1 MKVISVNL
9 QVDANTAEAHKN
21 LSQLGRLL
29 QEIGTTTVQVDSGPI
44 SEAIS
49 AAQQLQVHLQNAV
62 NVNTG
67 KIDLNKLNTSL
78 NSSNTNLLTLTSNLQ
93 KAGPIGQQAFL
104 KVAQAISSAET
115 PLIKVNDKLKNFGVT
130 LLNTIKWQLAS
141 NLIHGVQ
148 GAIEGAVSHAKEL
161 NSALSDIRIVT
172 GHSIDYMS
180 KFAAE
185 AGKAAQELNTTTTEY
200 SKAALIFFQQ
210 GLDGAAVSERV
221 ETVIKLAEVTG
232 QSAEKISSQM
242 TAIWNNFDDGSHN
255 LEYYADVITKLGAA
269 TAASSDEI
277 ANGLSKFASIADTVG
292 LSYEKASAS
301 LATVV
306 AETRQSEEV
315 VGTAFKTIF
324 ARIQGLSLGETLEDG
339 VDLNKYSEALKTIG
353 VNVLDSNGKLK
364 EMDIILNELGK
375 KWQLIGEEQKVA
387 TAETVAGVKQYNQ
400 FLALMNNY
408 DKVLQNEDL
417 AKSSAGTLETQA
429 KIWSESWEAASK
441 RVKKSQQDLYES
453 IINDKTLIKMED
465 IFSGLIN
472 GVNNF
477 IKSSGGIIPILAS
490 VVAMASSTLFP
501 LLQNGFKQLHNN
513 IKIWSGD
520 AAQDFAIMQGA
531 LSGQMSQLLEKNTN
545 LSNAERQQIEIT
557 QDLIN
562 KKTLLTLQSKSM
574 SEAEKIEVQNKIAIL
589 EATGSLAKAAL
600 ERQANAEKELAT
612 ILKLTDAE
620 EKYQIAL
627 SKQMVNLS
635 DSKEDQ
641 KKKEILETAQE
652 RGHDTSETKQNI
664 QNKKQELQNAQEV
677 LGYVT
682 SSDKKDID
690 EGVIDYY
697 NQEKKALVEKQKT
710 QTLNPTEEGDLKFL
724 NEELDR
730 LNKIVETVIEKNK
743 YFGKSKEEIQEIIK
757 NLGDEL
763 RVEQD
768 ILKVQQEAK
777 KTKINSKDEF
787 GTLDINSYKD
797 KDENDSDLQN
807 TTNEMIGN
815 TIGKN
820 KDLGA
825 NGDADT
831 VKISEEAYKAL
842 AQAEIEAKMASEDFS
857 AMSAELN
864 TLLATN
870 AEEIE
875 KVDAATVKVAIDKR
889 AAAEGAEQ
897 AAKAASKE
905 ANAERLNVQN
915 LKNQLTA
922 LKNSKA
928 SYSEI
933 IQVKSKLATAEQK
946 LQNATKE
953 EIKKQQEAKKA
964 MQELIAATTPASR
977 VFSNISTNVHEMGS
991 KLGLTK
997 KDLNEFDQQ
1006 MKQALN
1012 QETAEGKIKAV
1023 QVILDKLANS
1033 SEDAGFAFEQMGIDM
1048 QKALTLEGFSAE
1060 RLEKVKNGIQGAA
1073 EATHDAK
1080 QATDQYGGTL
1090 DENDKKQKKIGDKL
1104 TGIAT
1109 VLGKVAMGYNSL
1121 KSVVNVWQ
1129 DDDVSLM
1136 DKIMTTFTS
1145 ISMILPVIFGEYG
1158 LLNAV
1163 KAINNVLEKIGYS
1176 TKLKGLAVWAAEKAA
1191 TAASTGST
1199 WAYVA
1204 AKVAQKIAE
1213 NGWAGIALGAAL
1225 VATIGIAT
1233 ATISATAATEKNTK
1247 AIQEKSKATAEGAKT
1262 TADAADKWQEES
1274 NAMDVLI
1281 KKYQDLKNA
1290 QEDVTQVQQDII
1302 AQVPQL
1308 IKSYKELNKTLEGT
1322 GVDLTEDIS
1331 RLEAA
1336 AAAGDVDRTKGI
1348 KAEIDAKAAKA
1359 TAEKTAKG
1367 ANAAIHNMQTS
1378 LKKNDSGASISQS
1391 GDKMTFRTGG
1401 YDGAEK
1407 KTRDVLIKALTE
1419 AGGTANSKQDG
1430 WFGNKNS
1437 VEFKLDTSDNAT
1449 FLKQYEA
1456 LIKAKKEMEEK
1467 YDGDTLS
1474 KSDIY
1479 DDLKDILEDTEK
1491 QYNEVKK
1498 LVGSVEQYQVEE
1510 LASGIDLTAI
1520 SDYADYEEKI
1530 NQLKDDAIAKAE
1542 KNGEI
1547 TDEEKEKIKASV
1559 DEWAKGKEVLND
1571 YTAIAEKLKHVENE
1585 HGEAVKNELTEY
1597 YKQLQKTDPDKA
1609 KLFLEV
1615 DFSKV
1620 ASKEALEAE
1629 LKYLQSE
1636 ADHKKIQA
1644 DLQLSKDA
1652 SEAIKTDGTMTSD
1665 DWAKVDKMKPKIE
1678 SEMGMSYKN
1687 FLNLDAS
1694 SQKLLLNDYTKN
1706 KVWEGVESQFNKL
1719 AGAQASEKALKE
1731 QQEQAQIQVTT
1742 LQNKQNSYTETDKKM
1757 FNALELTGASNYD
1770 DLKSYYDT
1778 QISEKDKQLVGY
1790 EDKRKTAAFN
1800 GADFHDREI
1809 IRQAQMDA
1817 TSLSGIAL
1825 AKERTQKELND
1836 LTKIVSDGKGN
1847 IDSEKMQQYVSAYED
1862 YARLPGEIEEAQGK
1876 LVSAQVSYN
1885 ASIEKTKTAREDA
1898 LKAVNDILTAGTS
1911 LNELDENIAR
1921 IKDYGVDVGDYYSSI
1936 STALINL
1943 GDSHENCTEEVLKY
1957 QQAIASGSE
1966 ELKIETETILRNSI
1980 AVAELSEKLDIETK
1994 AVEEQA
2000 KELISVNNLSKE
2012 NYKVA
2017 TKMAVLN
2024 QSMNKGLQDLVDNWE
2039 GYKNTLKTSQ
2049 KGTQDYAEAALK
2061 TKDALSAMLG
2071 VLDSDYIPDDFLD
2084 LPGVMDLIDKAV
2096 EGDIKAINELGTTMA
2111 KATIEAMEWKD
2122 GFKDS
2127 SGFKIGEAEFESY
2140 KNEVLEGIQE
2150 LTEGIQNGTIKAGQD
2165 ITNLMSSMGESWID
2179 SLNEMAYAT
2188 GMSVDEMNSLL
2199 NELGVQTD
2207 VTTTTKEVETTVPQY
2222 ETTETLIQ
2230 EQGYKDDG
2238 TGKQVPDPNKP
2249 RKFTTETRVKDY
2261 KKVQGAVEV
2270 AQINTGDDVG
2280 TPPTVTYAGRS
2291 KPASSALT
2299 KSDSDSSGKSNSS
2312 SSSPTTKASSHSH
2325 EVNRY
2330 TNEENAVNGLTKEYE
2345 KLEKAK
2351 DQAFGKGRIYA
2362 MEQELKALKELK
2374 QASGD
2379 YLDAV
2384 AGKGNADKI
2393 AKAIYSGKNIGS
2405 MISSGE
2411 LGGTIKS
2418 DYSSLYNG
2426 LSASGKGVE
2435 YTAKDDSGNEWLASD
2450 NYSLANFNS
2459 LFGTNLQF
2467 SLDSYGNLQNKDSI
2481 LNLLQNL
2488 KNNEND
2494 AYSRAADPTASSTTE
2509 YNKRIA
2515 YLDEIKSR
2523 IDQYGQTANLLTEK
2537 GNAYLEYIS
2546 SIQEKNAEIISAKM
2560 ENGVNLSQKTIQ
2572 RLERAIKVLGD
2583 NIYKTAEAMQSWFD
2597 SNFKEGVD
2605 ADKQKGDS
2613 AVEAIDEIEKRVK
2626 LYEENPLDENALSP
2640 AKAAELLSSAED
2652 TLDGVVDSLL
2662 SRIQSGKEYYG
2673 QVLDYWNEK
2682 LEIVNQNI
2690 ENNIK
2695 VFDHLQNVLNLLGQ
2709 STDYEKQGQILQ
2721 GKFQASQDNYNSRKR
2736 QAEDAKNAYEAAVQE
2751 RDRLKKSGIS
2761 AEALEAYEE
2770 GTLQKALDDYNTKA
2784 DAMYTA
2790 LEETITLSNQL
2801 FENEV
2806 NKIMQESEQRL
2817 AGEWGNFNDLDS
2829 AMKRQQSA
2837 TEQYL
2842 TKTNQLYETN
2852 TMLRKL
2858 SQDIDKTDSQI
2869 AKNKLKA
2876 FSDEIEA
2883 MQKQE
2888 KLSKSDLEI
2897 AKARY
2902 EVLQAQI
2909 ALEEAQNA
2917 KSTVRLQRDNEGNYG
2932 YVYTADQEKTENAE
2946 QNLADKEN
2954 NLYNVLLKQSEEY
2967 GQKSIQIRKEWQ
2979 AEMQALITE
2988 YQDNNN
2994 MSEEEFL
3001 MKQADINNKYR
3012 EMETAYQE
3020 SFQTAN
3026 IWLNQVGAE
3035 GQSEAWINSFNE
3047 VIAQHRI
3054 FNDDSINELNGYNAE
3069 VDSVADNLTNT
3080 INNKFKELKE
3090 QRDYF
3095 TEESKTGNKELQS
3108 SINEVTKSVSD
3119 LSKSVTQKG
3128 GLADSMSTA
3137 MKKAQDLSSAFTNQY
3152 DSLKAL
3158 VEKYSTAA
3166 DEANKLYTKTANLV
3180 NVQVALNHA
3189 NNGATSVSWGSN
3201 GVQATYGN
3209 KGSGNDNG
3217 NNGGSSADTIDPSS
3231 GQGSCPPHNYRFL
3244 FNSWN
3249 KRYNSKGQEE
3259 WQLVKTFQCAKCKKT
3274 ITRSDDWR
3282 MYQARDMKYRI
3293 DNNSSYK
3300 SGGYTG
3306 IWTSA
3311 KTGMYTGSWNGPD
3324 LEENGKLAFLHQKE
3338 LVLNADD
3345 TENILDAVKL
3355 IRQISQTIDL
3365 QAMAYNNSAFGLAAA
3380 HLASNNQTLQ
3390 Q

>member
-9 QVDANTAEAHKN
+9 QVDANTTEARKN

-29 QEIGTTTVQVDSGPI
+29 QEIGTTPIQIDSGPI
-44 SEAIS
+44 SQAVS
-49 AAQQLQVHLQNAV
+49 AAQQLQVHLEKAV

-104 KVAQAISSAET
+104 KVAQAISSAEM

-148 GAIEGAVSHAKEL
+148 GAIEGAVFHAKEL

-221 ETVIKLAEVTG
+221 ETVIKLSEVTG

-339 VDLNKYSEALKTIG
+339 VDLNKYSEALQTIG

-364 EMDIILNELGK
+364 EMDVILNELGK

-387 TAETVAGVKQYNQ
+387 TAETVAGVRQYNQ

-408 DKVLQNEDL
+408 DEVLKNEDL
-417 AKSSAGTLETQA
+417 AKSSTGTLKTQA

-441 RVKKSQQDLYES
+441 RVQKSQQDLYES

-465 IFSGLIN
+465 MFSGLIN

-490 VVAMASSTLFP
+490 VVAMASRTLFP

-520 AAQDFAIMQGA
+520 AAQDFAVMQGA

-545 LSNAERQQIEIT
+545 LSNAERQQIEVT
-557 QDLIN
+557 QDLIH

-574 SEAEKIEVQNKIAIL
+574 SEAEKIEAQNKIAIL

-620 EKYQIAL
+620 EKYRIAL
-627 SKQMVNLS
+627 SKQMVNLG
-635 DSKEDQ
+635 DSEEDQ
-641 KKKEILETAQE
+641 KKRQILETAQE
-652 RGHDTSETKQNI
+652 RGRDTSTTQQNI
-664 QNKKQELQNAQEV
+664 QSLEKQIEKPDSSKEKIEQLEKERVQLAQQGDILGASEKAKEIKQITQEIEKQNKELVEQLDIEKQILKAQE
-677 LGYVT
+677 
-682 SSDKKDID
+682 
-690 EGVIDYY
+690 
-697 NQEKKALVEKQKT
+697 
-710 QTLNPTEEGDLKFL
+710 
-724 NEELDR
+724 
-730 LNKIVETVIEKNK
+730 
-743 YFGKSKEEIQEIIK
+743 
-757 NLGDEL
+757 
-763 RVEQD
+763 
-768 ILKVQQEAK
+768 EAK
-777 KTKINSKDEF
+777 KAKINSKNEF
-787 GTLDINSYKD
+787 GIQDINSYKD
-797 KDENDSDLQN
+797 KDENDVDLYN

-815 TIGKN
+815 TIGNN

-825 NGDADT
+825 GDADT
-831 VKISEEAYKAL
+831 IKISEEAYKAL

-857 AMSAELN
+857 AMSTELN

-870 AEEIE
+870 AEEIK
-875 KVDAATVKVAIDKR
+875 KVDAATVKVATDKR
-889 AAAEGAEQ
+889 AATEEAEQ

-922 LKNSKA
+922 LKNSKT
-928 SYSEI
+928 SHSEI

-964 MQELIAATTPASR
+964 MQELIATTTPASR

-1012 QETAEGKIKAV
+1012 QETAEDKIKAV
-1023 QVILDKLANS
+1023 QAILDKLANS

-1048 QKALTLEGFSAE
+1048 QKALTSEGFSAE
-1060 RLEKVKNGIQGAA
+1060 RLEKVKNGIQEAA

-1121 KSVVNVWQ
+1121 KSVVNIWQ

-1145 ISMILPVIFGEYG
+1145 ISMILPVISGEYG

-1163 KAINNVLEKIGYS
+1163 KAINNMLEKTGHS
-1176 TKLKGLAVWAAEKAA
+1176 TKLKGLAALAAEKAA
-1191 TAASTGST
+1191 AAESTGST

-1213 NGWAGIALGAAL
+1213 NGWAGIALGVALTAA
-1225 VATIGIAT
+1225 IGIAA
-1233 ATISATAATEKNTK
+1233 ATINATAATEKNTK
-1247 AIQEKSKATAEGAKT
+1247 AIQEKNKATAEGAKT
-1262 TADAADKWQEES
+1262 TADAANKWQEES
-1274 NAMDVLI
+1274 NIMDVLI

-1308 IKSYKELNKTLEGT
+1308 IESYKELNKTLEGT

-1331 RLEAA
+1331 KLEAA
-1336 AAAGDVDRTKGI
+1336 TAAGDVDRAKKI

-1359 TAEKTAKG
+1359 TSKKTSKG
-1367 ANAAIHNMQTS
+1367 ADAAIHNMQAS

-1391 GDKMTFRTGG
+1391 GNKMIFRTGG
-1401 YDGAEK
+1401 YNEAEK
-1407 KTRDVLIKALTE
+1407 KTREVLIKTLTE
-1419 AGGTANSKQDG
+1419 AGGTASSKQDE

-1437 VEFKLDTSDNAT
+1437 VEFELDTSNNAT

-1456 LIKAKKEMEEK
+1456 LIKAKKEMEEQ

-1479 DDLKDILEDTEK
+1479 DDLKDILEDTEE
-1491 QYNEVKK
+1491 QYNEAKE

-1530 NQLKDDAIAKAE
+1530 NQLKDDAIKKAE

-1547 TDEEKEKIKASV
+1547 TDEEKEKIKATV

-1571 YTAIAEKLKHVENE
+1571 YTTIAERLKHVENE
-1585 HGEAVKNELTEY
+1585 YGEDVKNELTGY

-1609 KLFLEV
+1609 KLFLQV

-1620 ASKEALEAE
+1620 ASKEALKAE
-1629 LKYLQSE
+1629 LEYLQSE
-1636 ADHKKIQA
+1636 ANHEEIQA
-1644 DLQLSKDA
+1644 NLNLVKDA
-1652 SEAIKTDGTMTSD
+1652 SEAIKTDGTTTKE
-1665 DWAKVDKMKPKIE
+1665 DWEKVDNIKPIIE
-1678 SEMGMSYKN
+1678 SAIEMSYEN
-1687 FLNLDAS
+1687 FLKLDAN
-1694 SQKLLLNDYTKN
+1694 SQKLLLNNYLKN
-1706 KVWEGVESQFNKL
+1706 SRWEDVKNNFNEI
-1719 AGAQASEKALKE
+1719 ASSQASKKALE
-1731 QQEQAQIQVTT
+1731 QKQTDIQAQIVS
-1742 LQNKQNSYTETDKKM
+1742 LQNKQNSYSEAEKKM
-1757 FNALELTGASNYD
+1757 FKALELSGANNYE
-1770 DLKSYYDT
+1770 DLKNYYNT
-1778 QISEKDKQLVGY
+1778 EISEKERMLIGY
-1790 EDKRKTAAFN
+1790 EDKRKIANEAFN
-1800 GADFHDREI
+1800 GNNAHDLGIMQVQSEV
-1809 IRQAQMDA
+1809 A
-1817 TSLSGIAL
+1817 TMGRIAL
-1825 AKERTQKELND
+1825 NKEEMENEFND
-1836 LTKIVSDGKGN
+1836 LTNMVKNDNGA
-1847 IDSEKMQQYVSAYED
+1847 IDPEKMQQYITAYND
-1862 YARLPGEIEEAQGK
+1862 YINLPKEIQEAQKNLLGAEANYTEAIDK
-1876 LVSAQVSYN
+1876 INNSE
-1885 ASIEKTKTAREDA
+1885 EKT
-1898 LKAVNDILTAGTS
+1898 LKVINDVLTSSTS
-1911 LNELDENIAR
+1911 LAELDENIAK
-1921 IKDYGVDVGDYYSSI
+1921 IESYGVDMGDYHSSI
-1936 STALINL
+1936 STTLINL
-1943 GDSHENCTEEVLKY
+1943 ASNYENCSEEILNY

-1966 ELKIETETILRNSI
+1966 ELEVETEAILRNSI
-1980 AVAELSEKLDIETK
+1980 AVAELSEKLDLEAD

-2000 KELISVNNLSKE
+2000 KELISANDLSKE
-2012 NYKVA
+2012 NYKIA
-2017 TKMAVLN
+2017 TKIAILN
-2024 QSMNKGLQDLVDNWE
+2024 QSMNKGLQELVDNWDD
-2039 GYKNTLKTSQ
+2039 YKNTLKTAQ

-2061 TKDALSAMLG
+2061 TKKALSEMLG
-2071 VLDSDYIPDDFLD
+2071 VLNADYIPDDFLE
-2084 LPGVMDLIDKAV
+2084 LPGVMDLIDKATA
-2096 EGDIKAINELGTTMA
+2096 GDIAAINELGATMA
-2111 KATIEAMEWKD
+2111 KVTIEAMEFKEGLKD
-2122 GFKDS
+2122 INSVELDES
-2127 SGFKIGEAEFESY
+2127 QFETY
-2140 KNEVLEGIQE
+2140 KNEVLEGIKE
-2150 LTEGIQNGTIKAGQD
+2150 LTDSISNGTIKAGED
-2165 ITNLMSSMGESWID
+2165 ITKLMDGTGKSWVD
-2179 SLNEMAYAT
+2179 SLNKMAYVT

-2199 NELGVQTD
+2199 NELGVETD
-2207 VTTTTKEVETTVPQY
+2207 VTTKTKMVKT
-2222 ETTETLIQ
+2222 
-2230 EQGYKDDG
+2230 
-2238 TGKQVPDPNKP
+2238 QVPIYQTEEKMIEDYKYNPDGSIQDNST
-2249 RKFTTETRVKDY
+2249 RKFETSTRLIRSEEMD
-2261 KKVQGAVEV
+2261 GAIEV
-2270 AQINTGDDVG
+2270 AQINTGDDKG
-2280 TPPTVTYAGRS
+2280 TPPSITYAGRDN
-2291 KPASSALT
+2291 PASSALT
-2299 KSDSDSSGKSNSS
+2299 KSSSSSSS

-2330 TNEENAVNGLTKEYE
+2330 SNEENAVNGLTKEYE
-2345 KLEKAK
+2345 KLGKAK
-2351 DQAFGKGRIYA
+2351 DQAFGQGRIYA

-2379 YLDAV
+2379 YLNAI

-2405 MISSGE
+2405 MISNGE

-2418 DYSSLYNG
+2418 DYNSLYSG
-2426 LSASGKGVE
+2426 LSASGKGIE
-2435 YTAKDDSGNEWLASD
+2435 YTAKDDSGNEWLVSD

-2459 LFGTNLQF
+2459 LFGTNVQF

-2494 AYSRAADPTASSTTE
+2494 AYSRAADPAAGSTTE

-2515 YLDEIKSR
+2515 YLDEMKSR

-2537 GNAYLEYIS
+2537 SNAYLEYIS
-2546 SIQEKNAEIISAKM
+2546 SIQEKNAEIISTKM

-2583 NIYKTAEAMQSWFD
+2583 NIYKTAEAMQSWFN

-2640 AKAAELLSSAED
+2640 AKVAELLSSAED

-2673 QVLDYWNEK
+2673 QVLDYWNGK

-2695 VFDHLQNVLNLLGQ
+2695 AFDHLQNILNLLGQ

-2721 GKFQASQDNYNSRKR
+2721 GRFQASQDNYNSRKR
-2736 QAEDAKNAYEAAVQE
+2736 QAEDAKNEYEAALRE

-2801 FENEV
+2801 FENEI
-2806 NKIMQESEQRL
+2806 NKIMQESEWRL

-2829 AMKRQQSA
+2829 AMKRQQSV
-2837 TEQYL
+2837 TEEYL

-2858 SQDIDKTDSQI
+2858 SQDIDKIDSQI

-2909 ALEEAQNA
+2909 ALEETKNA

-2932 YVYTADQEKTENAE
+2932 YIYTADQEKTTDAE
-2946 QNLADKEN
+2946 QNLADKQN
-2954 NLYNVLLKQSEEY
+2954 DLYNLLLTQAETY
-2967 GQKSIQIRKEWQ
+2967 GQKSIEMRKEWQ
-2979 AEMQALITE
+2979 AEMQALVE
-2988 YQDNNN
+2988 QYQNDTS

-3012 EMETAYQE
+3012 EMEIAYQE

-3026 IWLNQVGAE
+3026 TWLNQIGAE
-3035 GQSEAWINSFNE
+3035 GQTEAWINSFDT
-3047 VIAQHRI
+3047 VITQHRI
-3054 FNDDSINELNGYNAE
+3054 FNDDSINELNGYNDE
-3069 VDSVADNLTNT
+3069 INSVADDVTNT
-3080 INNKFKELKE
+3080 INDKFQELKE
-3090 QRDYF
+3090 QRDFF
-3095 TEESKTGNKELQS
+3095 TEESKTDNEELQD
-3108 SINEVTKSVSD
+3108 SIDEVTSSVSQ
-3119 LSKSVTQKG
+3119 LSKSVTGKN

-3137 MKKAQDLSSAFTNQY
+3137 MNKAQNLTTAFINQY
-3152 DSLKAL
+3152 SAL
-3158 VEKYSTAA
+3158 QDLITKYSTAA
-3166 DEANKLYTKTANLV
+3166 DEANKLYNRTADLV

-3189 NNGATSVSWGSN
+3189 NRGATSVSWGSRASSVYSDINSGGN
-3201 GVQATYGN
+3201 GNGSNSTYGI
-3209 KGSGNDNG
+3209 DDT
-3217 NNGGSSADTIDPSS
+3217 GSSSYKQRYAVHDYVTGKDIVVTEDQIEQYRLKGAGPS
-3231 GQGSCPPHNYRFL
+3231 
-3244 FNSWN
+3244 
-3249 KRYNSKGQEE
+3249 RYLIKKISKYG
-3259 WQLVKTFQCAKCKKT
+3259 TPGHF
-3274 ITRSDDWR
+3274 
-3282 MYQARDMKYRI
+3282 
-3293 DNNSSYK
+3293 K

-3306 IWTSA
+3306 TWASA

-3390 Q
+3390 QEVTIHAEFPNVSDHNEIEEAFNNLVNRASQYANRY